1 MSGILVG
8 GVYALIAVSLAL
20 VFGVMRVL
28 NFAHGDLLMIATYGV
43 ALLHQRY
50 GMPPYVASI
59 VMAPVMALLGAVMFR
74 FIIRP
79 VLGASPLMQAQ
90 LTIGVSFVIQSAV
103 LMWFGADL
111 YSRQHAVRR
120 QGLSSVAGIVVGAP
134 QLVGF
139 VISLAVCALLTAF
152 LTMTDIGHRI
162 RATAQDPSMAWLCGI
177 NVGRTQ
183 MFVFVGCIAILA
195 IPAGCLMTYSYVT
208 PSSGLKL
215 SLLSLL
221 VVVLGGLGDLR
232 RRVRGRPH
240 HRADRGARKCL
251 DQQSGSPVADL
262 SGLRGGV
269 ALPAERSVWA
279 REQRMTGFARRIDNQ
294 TWICIALIALLSE
307 YRSLWPGPTR
317 SQ

>member
-1 MSGILVG
+1 MMPSLDLLTQAIVSGILVG

-28 NFAHGDLLMIATYGV
+28 NFAHGDLLMIAMYGV

-59 VMAPVMALLGAVMFR
+59 VMAPVMAILGAVMFR

-111 YSRQHAVRR
+111 YNASTPFGDKAY
-120 QGLSSVAGIVVGAP
+120 LVAGIVVGAP

-221 VVVLGGLGDLR
+221 VVVLGGLGDLK
-232 RRVRGRPH
+232 
-240 HRADRGARKCL
+240 GAFV
-251 DQQSGSPVADL
+251 G
-262 SGLRGGV
+262 GLIIGLIE
-269 ALPAERSVWA
+269 ALA
-279 REQRMTGFARRIDNQ
+279 N
-294 TWICIALIALLSE
+294 ALINNPAAPSLTYLVFAAALLFRPRGLFGRGSNA
-307 YRSLWPGPTR
+307 
-317 SQ
+317 

>member
-1 MSGILVG
+1 MPSLDLLAQAIVSGILVG

-28 NFAHGDLLMIATYGV
+28 NFAHGDLLMIAMYGI
-43 ALLHQRY
+43 ALLHQQF
-50 GMPPYVASI
+50 GLPPSVCCI
-59 VMAPVMALLGAVMFR
+59 VMAPVMAILGAVMFR

-111 YSRQHAVRR
+111 FNASTPFGDKAYLA
-120 QGLSSVAGIVVGAP
+120 AGVVVGAP

-139 VISLAVCALLTAF
+139 VISLAVCGLLSAF

-162 RATAQDPSMAWLCGI
+162 RATAQDPSMASLCGV

-183 MFVFVGCIAILA
+183 LFVFVGCIAILA

-208 PSSGLKL
+208 PSTGMKL

-221 VVVLGGLGDLR
+221 VVVLGGLGDLK
-232 RRVRGRPH
+232 
-240 HRADRGARKCL
+240 GAFV
-251 DQQSGSPVADL
+251 G
-262 SGLRGGV
+262 GLIIGLIE
-269 ALPAERSVWA
+269 ALA
-279 REQRMTGFARRIDNQ
+279 N
-294 TWICIALIALLSE
+294 ALINNPAAPSLTYFVFAAALLFRPKGLFGRGSNA
-307 YRSLWPGPTR
+307 
-317 SQ
+317 